1 MFLLP
6 FLTISEQF
14 SPFLVQ
20 DTLHGA
26 GHESSL
32 RPQPAL
38 VHPWAR

>member
-20 DTLHGA
+20 DMLHGE
-26 GHESSL
+26 GHEASL
-32 RPQPAL
+32 RARPAL